1 MFSKTDQFQ
10 SYFSKTDYSQNRYY
24 NRDLT
29 YHRFYRGKLWSGIN
43 LRSLSTPTNI
53 THFDFKISSIFG
65 SVGDLTAK
73 YQIKLKIY
81 FHEII
86 N

>member
-43 LRSLSTPTNI
+43 LRSLEIASQMLSPNQLL
-53 THFDFKISSIFG
+53 
-65 SVGDLTAK
+65 LTSP
-73 YQIKLKIY
+73 ILTLKSPA
-81 FHEII
+81 FLEVLEI
-86 N
+86 